1 MMKSITFAVCLCLLV
16 FGINRSGQAQGKVV
30 RSSISP
36 TERTTREQDGLNGP
50 VRRVRVETA
59 ALLARDGKTV
69 EAPRVLREVTTYDAK
84 GLRIDSVAYPVESN
98 ILPGKEQYQYDDKGN
113 IVEMVLRGDD
123 GSILSKEEY
132 EYQFDEFGN
141 WKKMT
146 SLVALYE
153 SGKLTYEPVEVT
165 YRMISYYYNGAVDKL
180 AASRSKPSDSSG
192 SNPAVRL
199 LPPEQPT
206 AAPTQSSFTKPKTP
220 IKRVGNS
227 LSVNSKAKNGEIK
240 DTASAAGAQRG
251 SLAIQDS
258 PIGSPIGT
266 TVAAP
271 SDSGKNAMPIKS
283 LPEEV
288 LRSAAIELPRPE
300 YPQAAMLARVEGNVD
315 VRVLVDEQGHVMS
328 ARAVSGSPL
337 LMDAAEAAA
346 RKARFS
352 KAKLSPD
359 SARVYSVIKYTFTIP
374 ASEVSSA
381 RSSNESSGEHERVKL
396 EGTPVSK
403 IVKQPEGIVKQPE
416 GSSAAAPKPSTN
428 RSTSFYET
436 GLSYLKLG
444 RHAEAVVAFRQ
455 AVLQN
460 PNDAVAY
467 TKLGLAYSGL
477 HQYREAVTVLKM
489 AISIKPEV
497 IAVEA
502 YYQLGHTYTSMG
514 KHSDALKA
522 FTQALY
528 FTRTQAT
535 DPAGAKG
542 QRFPLEQIHY
552 SLGLAYHNLGR
563 YNEAIKELKQV
574 IEVDPR
580 NAEAYYTLAL
590 AYIAIG
596 DQPSAENQQ
605 KALRSL
611 NPSLAAK
618 IAEALYSPPVRCSY
632 VTGCR

>member
-1 MMKSITFAVCLCLLV
+1 MESKQYSFGWGEPMIKSITFAVCLCLLV

-30 RSSISP
+30 GSSISP

-59 ALLARDGKTV
+59 AVLARDGKTV

-165 YRMISYYYNGAVDKL
+165 YRMISYYYNGAVDRL
-180 AASRSKPSDSSG
+180 AASRSKASDSSG

-206 AAPTQSSFTKPKTP
+206 ATPTQSSFTKPKTA
-220 IKRVGNS
+220 IKSVGNS

-240 DTASAAGAQRG
+240 DTAYAAVAQRG

-266 TVAAP
+266 TVTAP
-271 SDSGKNAMPIKS
+271 PDPGNNAIPIKS
-283 LPEEV
+283 LPEHK
-288 LRSAAIELPRPE
+288 S
-300 YPQAAMLARVEGNVD
+300 
-315 VRVLVDEQGHVMS
+315 
-328 ARAVSGSPL
+328 
-337 LMDAAEAAA
+337 
-346 RKARFS
+346 
-352 KAKLSPD
+352 
-359 SARVYSVIKYTFTIP
+359 
-374 ASEVSSA
+374 
-381 RSSNESSGEHERVKL
+381 VKL
-396 EGTPVSK
+396 EEGTPVSK
-403 IVKQPEGIVKQPE
+403 IVKQPG
-416 GSSAAAPKPSTN
+416 GSSAAEPKPSTS

-436 GLSYLKLG
+436 GLSYLRLG

-460 PNDAVAY
+460 PNDEVAY

-489 AISIKPEV
+489 AISIKPE
-497 IAVEA
+497 ANAAEA
-502 YYQLGHTYTSMG
+502 YYQLGHVYTSMG

-528 FTRTQAT
+528 FTRTQAK
-535 DPAGAKG
+535 DPVGAKG
-542 QRFPLEQIHY
+542 QSFPLEQIHY
-552 SLGLAYHNLGR
+552 SLGLAYHNLAR

-580 NAEAYYTLAL
+580 NAEAYYLLAL
-590 AYIAIG
+590 AYIAID

-605 KALRSL
+605 KTLRSL

>member
-1 MMKSITFAVCLCLLV
+1 MMKSITFAICLCLLV

-98 ILPGKEQYQYDDKGN
+98 ILPGKEQYRYDDKGN

-165 YRMISYYYNGAVDKL
+165 YRMISYYYNGAVDRL
-180 AASRSKPSDSSG
+180 AGSQSKASDSSG

-199 LPPEQPT
+199 LPPEQPK
-206 AAPTQSSFTKPKTP
+206 AAPTQSSFTKPKTA

-240 DTASAAGAQRG
+240 DTASAAVAQRG

-271 SDSGKNAMPIKS
+271 SDPGNNAIPIKS
-283 LPEEV
+283 LPEHK
-288 LRSAAIELPRPE
+288 S
-300 YPQAAMLARVEGNVD
+300 
-315 VRVLVDEQGHVMS
+315 
-328 ARAVSGSPL
+328 
-337 LMDAAEAAA
+337 
-346 RKARFS
+346 
-352 KAKLSPD
+352 
-359 SARVYSVIKYTFTIP
+359 
-374 ASEVSSA
+374 
-381 RSSNESSGEHERVKL
+381 VKL
-396 EGTPVSK
+396 EEGTPVSN
-403 IVKQPEGIVKQPE
+403 IVTQPG
-416 GSSAAAPKPSTN
+416 GSSAAELKPSTN

-436 GLSYLKLG
+436 GLSYLRSG

-489 AISIKPEV
+489 AISINPEA
-497 IAVEA
+497 IAAEA
-502 YYQLGHTYTSMG
+502 YYQLGHAYTSMG

-528 FTRTQAT
+528 VTRAQAK
-535 DPAGAKG
+535 DPVGAKG
-542 QRFPLEQIHY
+542 QGFPLEQIHY
-552 SLGLAYHNLGR
+552 SLGLAYHNLAR

-574 IEVDPR
+574 IEVNPR
-580 NAEAYYTLAL
+580 NAEAYYLLAL

-605 KALRSL
+605 KTLRSL
-611 NPSLAAK
+611 NPALAAK